1 MANRFDSGKPYFSKR
16 IVRCHFPA
24 EFIIR
29 KRKRMKN
36 GMNKL
41 NTDKSFRSLFLLTLA
56 ALLIL
61 IAFQTE
67 VACQEKTLNW
77 SRIAKLKPELKVLV
91 LVEGE
96 HAISLE
102 DLVALGELGLV
113 PADRDPALLVG
124 LRRAIFS
131 TKLRKWMN
139 EPTLPNHMKGKLL
152 DRFIMSGI
160 YRIGFKVE
168 KEKYLGPLSLEVTT
182 PRDGFGRQLLF
193 SENLTRPQ
201 APSKTYIDLA
211 SNRWFRVDYPQ
222 VKYGQTIKLFFAFR
236 YLVDMGALLDH
247 DLMLVDQLPGAPI
260 PEEIHPFLNSG
271 YKIDATL
278 PQAIAWAM
286 QGSSARLDVR
296 LEYQRLEKFLKD
308 TVAYDKIKRELY
320 FGGKMIYS
328 DLDEMYQD
336 LEVTLSRRIGAC
348 PDTSLLECAFLRARG
363 IPCRIAGRFGHF
375 FSLVYVPGKGWMST
389 SVTPTGIPL
398 FIAPGANHVPYQKW
412 KPNIPLRTILLQT
425 LIRIDTVEG

>member
-1 MANRFDSGKPYFSKR
+1 MEK
-16 IVRCHFPA
+16 C
-24 EFIIR
+24 
-29 KRKRMKN
+29 
-36 GMNKL
+36 MNKL
-41 NTDKSFRSLFLLTLA
+41 NPDRNPGSLFLLTLA

-61 IAFQTE
+61 VAFQTE
-67 VACQEKTLNW
+67 VDPQEKSLDW

-91 LVEGE
+91 LVESQR
-96 HAISLE
+96 AISLE

-131 TKLRKWMN
+131 TKLRKWIN
-139 EPTLPNHMKGKLL
+139 GPTLPDPMKGKLL

-160 YRIGFKVE
+160 YRIGFRVE
-168 KEKYLGPLSLEVTT
+168 KEEYLGPLSLEVTT
-182 PRDGFGRQLLF
+182 PRDGFGRHLLF
-193 SENLTRPQ
+193 SENLTRPR

-211 SNRWFRVDYPQ
+211 ENRWFRVDYPQ
-222 VKYGQTIKLFFAFR
+222 VKYGQIIKLFFAFR

-247 DLMLVDQLPGAPI
+247 DLMLVDPFQEAPI
-260 PEEIHPFLNSG
+260 PEEIQPFLNSG

-278 PQAIAWAM
+278 PQAVDWAM
-286 QGSSARLDVR
+286 QGSSARLNVR
-296 LEYQRLEKFLKD
+296 SEYQRLERFLKD
-308 TVAYDKIKRELY
+308 TVAYDKIKRERY

-336 LEVTLSRRIGAC
+336 IEVTLSRGIGAC

-363 IPCRIAGRFGHF
+363 IPCRIAGRFAHF
-375 FSLVYVPGKGWMST
+375 YSLVYVPGKGWMST

-412 KPNIPLRTILLQT
+412 KPHIPLRTILLQT
-425 LIRIDTVEG
+425 QIRIDTEEG